1 MSTVSL
7 IIYNTMNV
15 GQDSVMSSMPIVN
28 RQLYAFNKSMVVNS
42 INPKSILK
50 HKSNILCWR
59 RLTVPLFLLTG
70 QITPIPALG
79 QLDLIYTTSTHR
91 ACSFLSIPIW
101 NRGGLCYVRNAFIGY
116 VPNILNSPSGQYQDI
131 WLFVPQ
137 APNVDI
143 RRQWR
148 REMSVLAN
156 GRVFRMCQ
164 ASGYWLSHFRHNLV
178 MWPFHQMRG
187 IAWWS

>member
-1 MSTVSL
+1 
-7 IIYNTMNV
+7 
-15 GQDSVMSSMPIVN
+15 
-28 RQLYAFNKSMVVNS
+28 MVVTF

-50 HKSNILCWR
+50 HKSNILCFRW
-59 RLTVPLFLLTG
+59 LTVPLFLLTG
-70 QITPIPALG
+70 QLTPIPALG

-91 ACSFLSIPIW
+91 ACSFSNIPIW

-116 VPNILNSPSGQYQDI
+116 VPNILNSPLRSISGY
-131 WLFVPQ
+131 LTFSPQ

-148 REMSVLAN
+148 REMSVLAY

-164 ASGYWLSHFRHNLV
+164 ASGYWLSHFRHNLI

-187 IAWWS
+187 IAW

>member
-7 IIYNTMNV
+7 ITYNTMNV
-15 GQDSVMSSMPIVN
+15 GQDSVMSSMPIAN
-28 RQLYAFNKSMVVNS
+28 RQLYAFNISLVVNS

-50 HKSNILCWR
+50 HKSNLLCSR

-70 QITPIPALG
+70 QLTPIPALG

-91 ACSFLSIPIW
+91 ACSFLNIPIW

-148 REMSVLAN
+148 REKWACLRTAESSL
-156 GRVFRMCQ
+156 GQ
-164 ASGYWLSHFRHNLV
+164 ASGDRLSHFRHHLV
-178 MWPFHQMRG
+178 TWPLHQMG
-187 IAWWS
+187 SKG